1 MSGIVVTECARCASG
16 SQRAQNRPAGHSLM
30 MGRGT
35 PVTYLSLILSRAFFA
50 WPYRKTVG
58 GYAKNARLSG
68 GGRSRRQPRVRA
80 SAWRARSATFC
91 PVKPYSSNSAEP
103 AAEAP

>member
-35 PVTYLSLILSRAFFA
+35 PVTYLSLILSRALFCVA
-50 WPYRKTVG
+50 PYGLSVE
-58 GYAKNARLSG
+58 GYTRLLSG
-68 GGRSRRQPRVRA
+68 GGWSRRQPRVRA
-80 SAWRARSATFC
+80 SA
-91 PVKPYSSNSAEP
+91 
-103 AAEAP
+103 